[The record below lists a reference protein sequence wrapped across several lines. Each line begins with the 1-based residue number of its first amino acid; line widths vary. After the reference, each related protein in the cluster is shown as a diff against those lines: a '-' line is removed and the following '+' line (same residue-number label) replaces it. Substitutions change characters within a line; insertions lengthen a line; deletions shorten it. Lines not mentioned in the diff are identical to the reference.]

1 MSKIQKISVSL
12 PLEMTNLIH
21 DAVIS
26 GDYAST
32 SEVIREALR
41 DWKQKRLIQLQ
52 NIDEIKQL
60 WQEGLESGSGQFKN
74 IEEIKQEA
82 RKRLEGIESSRMC

>member
-12 PLEMTNLIH
+12 PLEMTNLIN

-41 DWKQKRLIQLQ
+41 DWKQKRFIQLQ
-52 NIDEIKQL
+52 NIEEIKQL

-74 IEEIKQEA
+74 IEEIRQEA
-82 RKRLEGIESSRMC
+82 RKRLEKQS

>member
-1 MSKIQKISVSL
+1 M
-12 PLEMTNLIH
+12 
-21 DAVIS
+21 IS

-52 NIDEIKQL
+52 NIDEIKKL

-82 RKRLEGIESSRMC
+82 RKRLEGIEFSRMC

>member
-1 MSKIQKISVSL
+1 L
-12 PLEMTNLIH
+12 PLEMTHLIN

-82 RKRLEGIESSRMC
+82 RKRLEKQS

>member
-1 MSKIQKISVSL
+1 MSKVQKISVSL
-12 PLEMTNLIH
+12 PVEMTHLIN

-26 GDYAST
+26 GDYASS

-52 NIDEIKQL
+52 NIEQIQQL
-60 WQEGLESGSGQFKN
+60 WQEGLESGPGQLKN

-82 RKRLEGIESSRMC
+82 RQRLKQQS

>member
-12 PLEMTNLIH
+12 PLVMTNLIN

-26 GDYAST
+26 GDYVST

-41 DWKQKRLIQLQ
+41 DWKKKRLIQLQ
-52 NIDEIKQL
+52 NIDEIKKL

-74 IEEIKQEA
+74 IEAIKQEA
-82 RKRLEGIESSRMC
+82 RKRLEKQS

>member
-12 PLEMTNLIH
+12 PLEMTNLIN

-26 GDYAST
+26 GDYVST

-82 RKRLEGIESSRMC
+82 RERLEKQS

>member
-1 MSKIQKISVSL
+1 MSKVQKISISL
-12 PLEMTNLIH
+12 PLEMNTLIN

-32 SEVIREALR
+32 SEVVRDALR
-41 DWKQKRLIQLQ
+41 DWKQKRLIQSQ
-52 NIDEIKQL
+52 QIEEIRQL
-60 WQEGLESGSGQFKN
+60 WQEGLQSGLGIRKN

-82 RKRLEGIESSRMC
+82 RKRMESKS

>member
-1 MSKIQKISVSL
+1 MSKIKKISVSL
-12 PLEMTNLIH
+12 PLEMTNLIN

-41 DWKQKRLIQLQ
+41 DWKQKRFIQLQ

-60 WQEGLESGSGQFKN
+60 WQEGLESGSGKFKN

-82 RKRLEGIESSRMC
+82 RKRLEKQS

>member
-12 PLEMTNLIH
+12 PLEMTNLIN

-60 WQEGLESGSGQFKN
+60 WHEGLESGSGQFKN

-82 RKRLEGIESSRMC
+82 RKRLEKQS

>member
-12 PLEMTNLIH
+12 PLEMTNLIN

-82 RKRLEGIESSRMC
+82 RKRSEKQS

>member
-12 PLEMTNLIH
+12 PLEMTNLIN

-82 RKRLEGIESSRMC
+82 RKRLEKQS